1 MAMAK
6 QEELH
11 KKTVKMQENRQTKK
25 DIQTEAH
32 TNRQEGRENQ
42 EPNEERVSIGST
54 QKWSQLK
61 TRQDLPGKL
70 TGESFFRGAQ
80 EEKKKSKTIR
90 RKFRK
95 RNTEERHPNKFV
107 SARQTT
113 RRLDKE

>member
-1 MAMAK
+1 MAK